1 MTQTL
6 PRLITL
12 ALLGLSLPLG
22 AQAHADDEHAG
33 HAPQAHAQ
41 THQEA
46 AQVSFA
52 DVQLV
57 DQDNRPVSL
66 ERDLLADH
74 VAVVG
79 LIYTSC
85 STVCPVISSIMGRL
99 QQQLGARAGREV
111 QLVSISVDPLRDTPQ
126 VLREYAGRFQ
136 HGPGW
141 SWLTGTPAA
150 IDATLRG
157 LGVPPSGLAEHPPLI
172 LVGDARSG
180 RWTRF
185 YGFTDP
191 QRLLARIDA
200 LQEHAGHVALSE
212 VEP

>member
-1 MTQTL
+1 MSQTL
-6 PRLITL
+6 PHLITSVLL
-12 ALLGLSLPLG
+12 ALCLPLG
-22 AQAHADDEHAG
+22 AQAHSTGEHS
-33 HAPQAHAQ
+33 PQAKP
-41 THQEA
+41 HQESA
-46 AQVSFA
+46 RVSFA
-52 DVQLV
+52 DVQLI
-57 DQDNRPVSL
+57 DQDSRSLSL

-74 VAVVG
+74 IAVVG

-85 STVCPVISSIMGRL
+85 GTVCPVISSIMGRL
-99 QQQLGARAGREV
+99 QQQLGERAGREV

-157 LGVPPSGLAEHPPLI
+157 LGVPPSGLADHPPLI
-172 LVGDARSG
+172 LVGDTRSG

-200 LQEHAGHVALSE
+200 LQAQAGQVALSE
-212 VEP
+212 VQP